1 MRRTDAPF
9 IRTVWACRH
18 SRALRRMPTNGVII
32 TAGRSGPVCVCVCVC
47 GGVCLSESPMH
58 SEKSANTSHTEAGS
72 HPRQE
77 YLQIMI
83 LYHPKSLSFFF
94 LVLYHPKSL
103 SLFFFGLPAFSPNA
117 RQHREMSC
125 LHKYASQMSSLLS
138 EISIEFH
145 LYYQHLYSI
154 LMASHYSSREAR
166 RLSPAPLIR
175 ADVPDS
181 RVPRPHKYRVQDI
194 LQWPG
199 QASWLY
205 LSLPAKAACHEWA
218 ACEVHGRL

>member
-1 MRRTDAPF
+1 M
-9 IRTVWACRH
+9 C
-18 SRALRRMPTNGVII
+18 
-32 TAGRSGPVCVCVCVC
+32 VCVCVCVC
-47 GGVCLSESPMH
+47 VGVCLSESPMH

-72 HPRQE
+72 HQTQE
-77 YLQIMI
+77 YLEIMI
-83 LYHPKSLSFFF
+83 
-94 LVLYHPKSL
+94 LYHPKSL

-138 EISIEFH
+138 EISMEFH
-145 LYYQHLYSI
+145 LYYQRLYSI
-154 LMASHYSSREAR
+154 LMASHYSSKEAR

>member
-77 YLQIMI
+77 YLEIMI

-94 LVLYHPKSL
+94 FWSCTTPSL
-103 SLFFFGLPAFSPNA
+103 SLFFFLVYQPFPRMPVSTGK
-117 RQHREMSC
+117 C
-125 LHKYASQMSSLLS
+125 LAYTNMHHKC
-138 EISIEFH
+138 
-145 LYYQHLYSI
+145 
-154 LMASHYSSREAR
+154 
-166 RLSPAPLIR
+166 PL
-175 ADVPDS
+175 
-181 RVPRPHKYRVQDI
+181 
-194 LQWPG
+194 
-199 QASWLY
+199 
-205 LSLPAKAACHEWA
+205 C
-218 ACEVHGRL
+218 